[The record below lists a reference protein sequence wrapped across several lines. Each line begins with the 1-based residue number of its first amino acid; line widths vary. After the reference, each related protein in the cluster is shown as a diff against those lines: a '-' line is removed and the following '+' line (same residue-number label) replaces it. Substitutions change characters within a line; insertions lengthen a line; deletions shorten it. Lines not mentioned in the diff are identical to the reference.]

1 MPPYEDRLTH
11 CVADI
16 SPQKPAPHERVRS
29 WFFREVTYGV
39 HLHVIIPSGGL
50 IGLIINY
57 DDPSKIRPG
66 YSVAKQ
72 GIHTLSSPVRASN
85 SIEAL
90 CQPMSPGPSRPSR
103 KCNSALKL
111 EIPSQNPGLN
121 LPYTSYK
128 LPLSNYNGQSNG
140 NRFVQFVGL
149 RGGRA
154 RSPWFFLPFCARYGI
169 LIIKIRL
176 VCACSAGKKKG

>member
-1 MPPYEDRLTH
+1 M
-11 CVADI
+11 
-16 SPQKPAPHERVRS
+16 
-29 WFFREVTYGV
+29 
-39 HLHVIIPSGGL
+39 
-50 IGLIINY
+50 
-57 DDPSKIRPG
+57 
-66 YSVAKQ
+66 AKQ
-72 GIHTLSSPVRASN
+72 GIHTLSSPVRVSN

-90 CQPMSPGPSRPSR
+90 CQPMSPSPSRPSR

-154 RSPWFFLPFCARYGI
+154 RPPWFFLPFCAGYGI

>member
-1 MPPYEDRLTH
+1 MWQTYPPKTS
-11 CVADI
+11 
-16 SPQKPAPHERVRS
+16 SPRKSEELVFFGRS
-29 WFFREVTYGV
+29 PMVFIFMSLSHR
-39 HLHVIIPSGGL
+39 GGL

-72 GIHTLSSPVRASN
+72 GIHTLSSPVRVSN

-90 CQPMSPGPSRPSR
+90 CQPMGPGPSRPSR

-149 RGGRA
+149 RGGRV
-154 RSPWFFLPFCARYGI
+154 RPPWFFLPFCAGYGI